1 MLKRI
6 FLVFLALF
14 VLLLLSLAIWSRTS
28 GVTLTGPD
36 NQQLGW
42 SADTGEWLFLGY
54 PTGPQRRDGPYVLRE
69 GDAYFALDVIPRD
82 GGSVEVVR
90 TPVEGPVEVVMDDG
104 DAATPLSF
112 DVPLHGAH
120 GHAREATRWPM
131 PERLLAVSDL
141 EGEFEAFTRLLR
153 GNGVIDPQL
162 HWQWGSGH
170 LVLVGDMVDRGD
182 NVVPLLW
189 LVYRLEAEARAAGG
203 AVHYLLGNHEQYL
216 LQGRPK
222 YLHPKYHGTIEA
234 TGLDH
239 GALWSADS
247 ELGRWLRTR
256 PVMVQVGDN
265 LFVHGGI
272 GPLALDTGYSIEA
285 IDALAARY
293 MDVKRGDT
301 GARDAVVLLHKSG
314 GLLKYRGLAVVGSK
328 HPRADAADVQRAL
341 THFGVHRI
349 VIGHTPTEHVGQ
361 DYDGRVIRTDVHH
374 AGGTSEG
381 VLFESGKPWRVD
393 TSGRRSPLVQAVT
406 PSR

>member
-1 MLKRI
+1 MFKRI
-6 FLVFLALF
+6 LLIILAAF
-14 VLLLLSLAIWSRTS
+14 AAVLLALAIWSRIS

-42 SADTGEWLFLGY
+42 SGETGEWLFLGY
-54 PTGPQRRDGPYVLRE
+54 PAGPQRRDGPYVLRE
-69 GDAYFALDVIPRD
+69 GDDYFALNVIPRA
-82 GGSVEVVR
+82 GGDADVVRTSVDTTVEVV
-90 TPVEGPVEVVMDDG
+90 VDG
-104 DAATPLSF
+104 GDPAATVSF
-112 DVPLHGAH
+112 NVPLHGAH

-162 HWQWGSGH
+162 HWQWGDGH
-170 LVLVGDMVDRGD
+170 LVLVGDMVDRGE

-189 LVYRLEAEARAAGG
+189 LIYRLEAEARAAGG

-234 TGLDH
+234 TGLEY
-239 GALWSADS
+239 GTLWSADS
-247 ELGRWLRTR
+247 ELGRWLRTK
-256 PVMVQVGDN
+256 PVMVRIGDN
-265 LFVHGGI
+265 LFVHGGV
-272 GPLALDTGYSIEA
+272 GPLALGTGYSIEA

-301 GARDAVVLLHKSG
+301 DARDAVVLLHKSG
-314 GLLKYRGLAVVGSK
+314 GLLKYRGLAVAGSK
-328 HPRADAADVQRAL
+328 HPRADSADVERAL
-341 THFGVHRI
+341 AHFDVQRI
-349 VIGHTPTEHVGQ
+349 VIGHTLTEHVGQ
-361 DYDGRVIRTDVHH
+361 DYDGRVIRTDVNH
-374 AGGTSEG
+374 AGGISEG
-381 VLFESGKPWRVD
+381 ALFESGKPWRVD
-393 TSGRRSPLVQAVT
+393 TSGQRSPLDRAVT